1 MSRRIFSPEELAA
14 RVKARRERNLEPTH
28 IGQDYSYIV
37 TKQDGRMVLLGPYND
52 DREAGSIAMEKIIGD
67 YEIVQ
72 MSTRDRAKATQ
83 MLRHKLLKGDG
94 GDLSVV
100 LRRMRHTI

>member
-1 MSRRIFSPEELAA
+1 MRRHKRILTPQELAD
-14 RVKARRERNLEPTH
+14 RTKNRQPTRPH
-28 IGQDYSYIV
+28 IGQSYSYIV

-52 DREAGSIAMEKIIGD
+52 DHEASGVAMEKINTD

-72 MSTRDRAKATQ
+72 MPTRDRGKATQ
-83 MLRHKLLKGDG
+83 MLRHKILRGNG
-94 GDLSVV
+94 GNLEDS

>member
-1 MSRRIFSPEELAA
+1 MRRIMSPQELADRA
-14 RVKARRERNLEPTH
+14 KGQKYVRPH
-28 IGQDYSYIV
+28 IGPNYSYIV

-52 DREAGSIAMEKIIGD
+52 DREAGSIAMEKITGD

-72 MSTRDRAKATQ
+72 MPTRDRAKVTQ
-83 MLRHKLLKGDG
+83 MMRHKLLSGNG
-94 GDLSVV
+94 GNLTDA